1 MECTF
6 MTKCGL
12 CSIKSDLS
20 GVPTPCKVPE
30 IGDPREESVV
40 SSKDY
45 NDAVVLINRAWSS
58 AKVEDARIWA
68 LIKGAVLR
76 ERNRNFP
83 CDFFRKW
90 KR

>member
-30 IGDPREESVV
+30 LGDPREESVV

-68 LIKGAVLR
+68 IIKKTVLR
-76 ERNRNFP
+76 ERDRLFP
-83 CDFFRKW
+83 ADFRK
-90 KR
+90 RG

>member
-1 MECTF
+1 MECAY

-30 IGDPREESVV
+30 LGDPREESVV

-45 NDAVVLINRAWSS
+45 NDAIVLINRAWSS

-68 LIKGAVLR
+68 IIKKTILKER
-76 ERNRNFP
+76 ERNFP
-83 CDFFRKW
+83 ADGFRK
-90 KR
+90 RG